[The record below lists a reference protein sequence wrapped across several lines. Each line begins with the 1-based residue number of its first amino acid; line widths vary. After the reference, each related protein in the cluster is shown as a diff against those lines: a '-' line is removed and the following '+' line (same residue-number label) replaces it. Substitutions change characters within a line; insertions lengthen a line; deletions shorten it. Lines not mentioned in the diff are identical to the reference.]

1 MSYIT
6 VLLKKEE
13 MRWTSFIRVLLLVNG
28 LRSLNSNKKN
38 KEQTTKKAV
47 A

>member
-13 MRWTSFIRVLLLVNG
+13 MRWTSFIRVLLLVNDY
-28 LRSLNSNKKN
+28 
-38 KEQTTKKAV
+38 AV
-47 A
+47 

>member
-28 LRSLNSNKKN
+28 LRSLNSIYDFVQAS
-38 KEQTTKKAV
+38 EEAV